1 MTNQFPI
8 YKVCWWDELGST
20 DKQIQKSGQGGPQ
33 TRASVSEGQNS
44 KRSATLPQAPSSL
57 PIPYLQASF

>member
-1 MTNQFPI
+1 MTNQLPI
-8 YKVCWWDELGST
+8 NKISRWDELGSA

-44 KRSATLPQAPSSL
+44 NRSATLP
-57 PIPYLQASF
+57 

>member
-33 TRASVSEGQNS
+33 TWASVSEGQNS
-44 KRSATLPQAPSSL
+44 NRSPTPP
-57 PIPYLQASF
+57 